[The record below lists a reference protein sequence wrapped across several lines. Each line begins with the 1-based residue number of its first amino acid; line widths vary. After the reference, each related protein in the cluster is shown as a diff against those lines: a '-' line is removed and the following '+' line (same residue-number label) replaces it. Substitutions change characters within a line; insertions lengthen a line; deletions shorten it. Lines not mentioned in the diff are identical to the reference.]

1 VPFENLKD
9 RQGLKTFAKADHVST
24 ATDKK
29 QEYRKNM
36 ITISA
41 YASIA
46 SLYTVAAKKI
56 ITRQLIIPLFR
67 FFFYF

>member
-29 QEYRKNM
+29 KN
-36 ITISA
+36 TG
-41 YASIA
+41 
-46 SLYTVAAKKI
+46 KI
-56 ITRQLIIPLFR
+56 
-67 FFFYF
+67 

>member
-1 VPFENLKD
+1 LQGYCRGKISRLTVFVPFENLKD

-36 ITISA
+36 INISA

-46 SLYTVAAKKI
+46 SL
-56 ITRQLIIPLFR
+56 LIL
-67 FFFYF
+67 